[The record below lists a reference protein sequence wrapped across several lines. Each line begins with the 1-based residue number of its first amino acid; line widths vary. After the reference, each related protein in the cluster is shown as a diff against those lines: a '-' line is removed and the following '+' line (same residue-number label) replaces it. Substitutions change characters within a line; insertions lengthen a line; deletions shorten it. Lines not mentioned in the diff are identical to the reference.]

1 MKVTTT
7 KTLFTATLT
16 MFCAVSLSATPTKAQ
31 EKSVTNVTGSSEQ
44 LLSTSANTL
53 PQNRSTSLTQQS
65 TTRGRHG
72 LSRNALD
79 DVTNSINLQMQKS
92 RDPKWKS
99 EKQWFDEKWDSLSV
113 EF

>member
-16 MFCAVSLSATPTKAQ
+16 MFCAVSLSATPAKAQ

-44 LLSTSANTL
+44 LLSTSANSL
-53 PQNRSTSLTQQS
+53 PKNRSTNLTQQS

-72 LSRNALD
+72 LSRNSLD
-79 DVTNSINLQMQKS
+79 DVTNSINLQMRKS
-92 RDPKWKS
+92 RDPQWKS

-113 EF
+113 DF

>member
-1 MKVTTT
+1 MKVTNT

-16 MFCAVSLSATPTKAQ
+16 MFCAASLSATPAKAQ
-31 EKSVTNVTGSSEQ
+31 EKSVTNVKGSSEQ
-44 LLSTSANTL
+44 LLSTSANSL
-53 PQNRSTSLTQQS
+53 PKNRNMSLTQQS

-79 DVTNSINLQMQKS
+79 DVTNSINLQMRKS